1 MPHPNLQDVQIGRP
15 VFLFFMTAV
24 RQRGAAFF
32 ARIGGLFFIVRGGCL
47 VIRYV
52 FRPGGAFFFIFAGNV
67 VNGKVRFRPG
77 RPYRP
82 LRRGASAA
90 RRRGVLSARGCRKR
104 QTEGRG
110 REAPPAD
117 AAFFSQEAAG
127 DRSRKGKGERPPTQ
141 RSFRE
146 KLSKRQADG
155 RSESCCRHRL
165 WSTRR
170 FGPRERVRP
179 PPSAAIVAAIWF
191 TGTGPPAAI
200 GCARDR
206 GQKSTAAAFAA
217 AACRFVF
224 RLRGALTARSGH
236 ERRRWS
242 RW

>member
-67 VNGKVRFRPG
+67 VNGKVLFRPG
-77 RPYRP
+77 WARV
-82 LRRGASAA
+82 LRGGDASAA

-110 REAPPAD
+110 REAPPAA
-117 AAFFSQEAAG
+117 AAFFPQEAAEDG
-127 DRSRKGKGERPPTQ
+127 SGKGKGERPPTQ
-141 RSFRE
+141 RFFRE

-165 WSTRR
+165 RSSRR
-170 FGPRERVRP
+170 FGSRGQVRP
-179 PPSAAIVAAIWF
+179 PPSAVIVAAIWP
-191 TGTGPPAAI
+191 TGAGPPAAS
-200 GCARDR
+200 GGARDR
-206 GQKSTAAAFAA
+206 G
-217 AACRFVF
+217 
-224 RLRGALTARSGH
+224 
-236 ERRRWS
+236 
-242 RW
+242 